1 MASVINKVGGGY
13 KFPNGEAVQMLSVSG
28 SRVNATA
35 ATASTAEAALPT
47 GARLILLRAT
57 GPVAI
62 RFGQTGMGAAAVDA
76 NSILFPA
83 GEAPLQIPLHTNGE
97 PHGFFRVIRAS
108 GSDAFVQI
116 ELVSLLPAA

>member
-1 MASVINKVGGGY
+1 MGVIVNKVNNAY
-13 KFPNGEAVQMLSVSG
+13 RFPTGDAVQMLLLSG

-35 ATASTAEAALPT
+35 AVASTAEAALPSA
-47 GARLILLRAT
+47 ARLLMIRAT
-57 GPVAI
+57 GPIAI

-83 GEAPLQIPLHTNGE
+83 GEAPIQVPLHTDGT

-108 GSDAFVQI
+108 GSVAFVQV
-116 ELVSLLPAA
+116 EMVNLLAS

>member
-1 MASVINKVGGGY
+1 MASMVNKIGSAY
-13 KFPNGEAVQMLSVSG
+13 RFPTGEAAQMLPLSG
-28 SRVNATA
+28 VRVNATA
-35 ATASTAEAALPT
+35 ATASTAEAAMPT
-47 GARLILLRAT
+47 GARLVVVRAT

-76 NSILFPA
+76 NSILFPS
-83 GEAPLQIPLHTNGE
+83 GEAPLQVPLHTDGA

-116 ELVSLLPAA
+116 EMVNLLPSS

>member
-1 MASVINKVGGGY
+1 MAVVINKTGSGY
-13 KFPNGEAVQMLSVSG
+13 KFPNGESVQMLVPSG

-35 ATASTAEAALPT
+35 AVASTAEAALPT
-47 GARLILLRAT
+47 GARLIMLRAT
-57 GPVAI
+57 GPCAI

-83 GEAPLQIPLHTNGE
+83 GEAPIQVPLHTDGS
-97 PHGFFRVIRAS
+97 PHGYFRVIRAS

-116 ELVSLLPAA
+116 EMVNLLPA